1 VAAPFTG
8 CTCDVRIPCALVMV
22 RAGIPSSVSVL
33 CHTIPLGTT
42 KWLPPCDPIRAAE
55 RLTTTV
61 AVVVAMDM
69 LATSIQAIV
78 RWADARSVHPVCP
91 WNLITLNLRGGYML
105 LILIPH

>member
-1 VAAPFTG
+1 MAASFTG
-8 CTCDVRIPCALVMV
+8 CTCDVRIPCTLVMV

-42 KWLPPCDPIRAAE
+42 KRLPPSDPIRVAE
-55 RLTTTV
+55 SLTTTV
-61 AVVVAMDM
+61 AVVVATDM
-69 LATSIQAIV
+69 LATSIRAIV
-78 RWADARSVHPVCP
+78 RWADARSVHPLCP